1 MSKVELIEQ
10 LKIEKDQ
17 MHEDV
22 KKQIEVFYEGLIAK
36 IDSLDASDKVA
47 VLENKISEA
56 SAVIVKAKEI
66 LSA

>member
-1 MSKVELIEQ
+1 MSKQELIEQ

>member
-1 MSKVELIEQ
+1 MTKVELIEQ

-22 KKQIEVFYEGLIAK
+22 KKQIEAFYEGLIAK

>member
-1 MSKVELIEQ
+1 MSKQELIEQ

-47 VLENKISEA
+47 VLETKISEA

>member
-1 MSKVELIEQ
+1 MTKVELIEQ

-22 KKQIEVFYEGLIAK
+22 KKQIEVFYEGLISK